1 MQLTALAGLS
11 PREIEVLRL
20 LAGGRTNREV
30 ADTLF
35 LSVRTVE
42 RHITN
47 LYAKIG
53 VQGRSEAIAFAHEH
67 ALT

>member
-1 MQLTALAGLS
+1 MRLNEHVSVMERIAPAGLS
-11 PREIEVLRL
+11 PREIEVLQL
-20 LAGGRTNREV
+20 LASGRNNREI
-30 ADTLF
+30 AETLF

-53 VQGRSEAIAFAHEH
+53 ARVVLMF
-67 ALT
+67 